1 MATGGTS
8 ILFLCRLFL
17 GRHFS
22 LRHLTSPPFKESAGK
37 AAIYSAKYKSH
48 LAQKS
53 SFVKRFLPGKNQ
65 ILDRNE
71 YKK

>member
-8 ILFLCRLFL
+8 ILFLCRPFL

-37 AAIYSAKYKSH
+37 AAIYSAKYK
-48 LAQKS
+48 K
-53 SFVKRFLPGKNQ
+53 PITTKNFFC
-65 ILDRNE
+65 E
-71 YKK
+71 AFSP